1 MTKTS
6 YGKFLRGHEKIE
18 TKTASADQSIILEY
32 DRVRC
37 LQPRQRGGK
46 EVQVGGIRGG
56 RGGKVQ
62 AREIGEECGVE
73 EGSVS
78 SEERKDTFKE
88 SLIFG
93 L

>member
-1 MTKTS
+1 M
-6 YGKFLRGHEKIE
+6 
-18 TKTASADQSIILEY
+18 
-32 DRVRC
+32 
-37 LQPRQRGGK
+37 
-46 EVQVGGIRGG
+46 QVGGIRGG